1 MLGAGLIN
9 GEIVSPLLAKRI
21 NKAIAFY
28 RAQSRATL
36 NPPILLM
43 SGGQGADE
51 KVPEAIAM
59 KQYAMEQGI
68 PERDI
73 LVETNSTTTLENML
87 YSKEIM
93 DQQMKG
99 PYRAIFSSNNYHI
112 FRAGLY
118 ARQAKLKANGIG
130 AKTAF
135 YYLPNAFLREYI
147 AILMMNKKRHMIIC
161 GLLFAGSAFLSL
173 ITLLF

>member
-1 MLGAGLIN
+1 MLLSGSKPCYIKSAHLID
-9 GEIVSPLLAKRI
+9 VW
-21 NKAIAFY
+21 
-28 RAQSRATL
+28 RARSRR
-36 NPPILLM
+36 
-43 SGGQGADE
+43 

-99 PYRAIFSSNNYHI
+99 PYRVIFSSNNYHI

-130 AKTAF
+130 AKQLSTTC
-135 YYLPNAFLREYI
+135 
-147 AILMMNKKRHMIIC
+147 LMR
-161 GLLFAGSAFLSL
+161 F
-173 ITLLF
+173 

>member
-1 MLGAGLIN
+1 
-9 GEIVSPLLAKRI
+9 
-21 NKAIAFY
+21 
-28 RAQSRATL
+28 
-36 NPPILLM
+36 M

-130 AKTAF
+130 AKQLSTTC
-135 YYLPNAFLREYI
+135 
-147 AILMMNKKRHMIIC
+147 LMRFKRIPRHLDDEQKDI
-161 GLLFAGSAFLSL
+161 
-173 ITLLF
+173 

>member
-1 MLGAGLIN
+1 
-9 GEIVSPLLAKRI
+9 
-21 NKAIAFY
+21 
-28 RAQSRATL
+28 
-36 NPPILLM
+36 
-43 SGGQGADE
+43 
-51 KVPEAIAM
+51 M

-135 YYLPNAFLREYI
+135 YYLPNAFLREYL
-147 AILMMNKKRHMIIC
+147 AILMMNKKTYDHLRIAFRRLRILIADYFTFLKTRCDKTYVTPCFFFHS
-161 GLLFAGSAFLSL
+161 LNYWQRVSLF
-173 ITLLF
+173 